1 MVLTKGCRSNVV
13 TKQVKQRAATRVAR
27 NIVSDIRERA
37 LRPGAK
43 LEPEHIMVEK
53 QGVARATVR
62 EALRFLEFQGALRI
76 KAGPGGGPIV
86 NVPGVDHLTSALSLQ
101 LQFANATFHSVLTAR
116 KDIYPVL
123 VGEAAQNA
131 THQDIA
137 AMRESVA
144 RLRSVVENS
153 DAATLEAR
161 HFYELVASASKNL
174 VLGFMVNALHRMSE
188 QSNFEFNPELWRAN
202 VQQAEKVLRAIE
214 RGDAEAARAISTKAL
229 NAAQSYLEKNEPEL
243 LSQPVSWTATD

>member
-1 MVLTKGCRSNVV
+1 MAAKEL
-13 TKQVKQRAATRVAR
+13 KQRAATRVAR

-86 NVPGVDHLTSALSLQ
+86 NVPSVDHLTSALSLQ
-101 LQFANATFHSVLTAR
+101 MQFANATFQSVLNAR
-116 KDIYPVL
+116 KAIYPVL
-123 VGEAAQNA
+123 VAEAAENA

-137 AMRESVA
+137 ALRESLS
-144 RLRSVVENS
+144 RLRDAVENS
-153 DAATLEAR
+153 DAATQEA
-161 HFYELVASASKNL
+161 HNFYELVASASKNL
-174 VLGFMVNALHRMSE
+174 VLGFLVNALHRMSE
-188 QSNFEFNPELWRAN
+188 NSNVQYDPERWRASI
-202 VQQAEKVLRAIE
+202 QQSEKVLHAIE
-214 RGDAEAARAISTKAL
+214 NGDAESARTISTRAL
-229 NAAQSYLEKNEPEL
+229 DAASRYLEKNEPEL
-243 LSQPVSWTATD
+243 LNQPVSWTATD

>member
-1 MVLTKGCRSNVV
+1 MGAKDLN
-13 TKQVKQRAATRVAR
+13 QRAATRVAQ

-53 QGVARATVR
+53 QGVARGTLR

-101 LQFANATFHSVLTAR
+101 LQFANATFRAVLNAR
-116 KDIYPVL
+116 IAIYPTL
-123 VGEAAQNA
+123 VAEAAENA

-137 AMRESVA
+137 ALRESLS
-144 RLRSVVENS
+144 RLRDAIENS
-153 DAATLEAR
+153 DAATREAR
-161 HFYELVASASKNL
+161 NFYELVASASKNL
-174 VLGFMVNALHRMSE
+174 VLGFLVNALHRMSE
-188 QSNFEFNPELWRAN
+188 SSQVKYDPERWRAS
-202 VQQAEKVLRAIE
+202 VEQSERVLHAIE
-214 RGDAEAARAISTKAL
+214 LGDAESARTISAKAL
-229 NAAQSYLEKNEPEL
+229 DAAIRYLEKNEPEL
-243 LSQPVSWTATD
+243 LKQPVSWIASE